1 MKVFLDRNKT
11 LLPRI
16 DVIYLLARLMTL
28 TGIAWMALFG
38 YGTLEPPSFTIMAIL
53 LGTFALH
60 LLLFYIAMQGRFD
73 LKLAYLSAIVYDLLL
88 IPLLITYSGGPGSSF
103 YLLYYLTISVAAY
116 VLVFWVATAF
126 TAIAC
131 ASYLAVIFADINITN
146 LYDILIRIG
155 FVWVYFLAISYAS
168 EHMRRSERRLLK
180 LFDTLNQRTSE
191 LEKSQAQVEMIYENS
206 RVLASILDSDG
217 VVREVTKI
225 LGNVLQYDH
234 FAMVLR
240 DRYSNLFYRSRSI
253 NGRNNF
259 HPQAIDADQM
269 GLVRRVCDVGE
280 PIRLKDLNG
289 REDYQPLGED
299 SRSLLVVPMKSHGQV
314 HGALTAESVNKDH
327 FKERDLQM
335 LSIVSRSAALAF
347 ENAELHRRTE
357 ELTVIDE
364 LTETYNYRY
373 FVQKL
378 QEEKRR
384 ALRYN
389 LPLSLIMVDI
399 DWFKKLNDSLGHE
412 AGNRVLKQLSA
423 VIKSCIRDVD
433 VFSRY
438 GGEEFMVILP
448 QTTQHEA
455 ATLGERIRA
464 KVERTKFETAMGQIS
479 SVTVSVGV
487 SSFPENGRSHEDL
500 VSITDQALYRA
511 KGEGRNLVCT
521 I

>member
-1 MKVFLDRNKT
+1 
-11 LLPRI
+11 
-16 DVIYLLARLMTL
+16 
-28 TGIAWMALFG
+28 
-38 YGTLEPPSFTIMAIL
+38 
-53 LGTFALH
+53 
-60 LLLFYIAMQGRFD
+60 
-73 LKLAYLSAIVYDLLL
+73 
-88 IPLLITYSGGPGSSF
+88 
-103 YLLYYLTISVAAY
+103 
-116 VLVFWVATAF
+116 
-126 TAIAC
+126 
-131 ASYLAVIFADINITN
+131 
-146 LYDILIRIG
+146 
-155 FVWVYFLAISYAS
+155 
-168 EHMRRSERRLLK
+168 
-180 LFDTLNQRTSE
+180 
-191 LEKSQAQVEMIYENS
+191 MIYENS
-206 RVLASILDSDG
+206 RALAAILDSDG

-225 LGNVLQYDH
+225 LGNILQYDH

-240 DRYSNLFYRSRSI
+240 DRYGNLFYRSRSI
-253 NGRNNF
+253 NGRNNL

-269 GLVRRVCDVGE
+269 GLLRRVCDVGE

-289 REDYQPLGED
+289 RDDYGSLGKN
-299 SRSLLVVPMKSHGQV
+299 SNSLLVVPMKSHGQV
-314 HGALTAESVNKDH
+314 QGVLTAESANKDH
-327 FKERDLQM
+327 FQERDLQM
-335 LSIVSRSAALAF
+335 LSIVSRSAALAL

-399 DWFKKLNDSLGHE
+399 DWFKKLNDTLGHE

-433 VFSRY
+433 IFSRY
-438 GGEEFMVILP
+438 GGEEFVVILP
-448 QTTQHEA
+448 QTTQQEA
-455 ATLGERIRA
+455 STLGERIRA
-464 KVERTKFETAMGQIS
+464 RVERTKFETASGQLS
-479 SVTVSVGV
+479 TVTVSVGV